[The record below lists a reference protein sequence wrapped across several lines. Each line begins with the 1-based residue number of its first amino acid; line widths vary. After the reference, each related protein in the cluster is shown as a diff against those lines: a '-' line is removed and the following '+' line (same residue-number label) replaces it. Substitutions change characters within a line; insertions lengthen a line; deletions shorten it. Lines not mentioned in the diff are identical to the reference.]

1 MTKKDL
7 KITRERLKAM
17 SRTGRGHFL
26 RNLGRIFKYGVIG
39 FGRNIWLSIT
49 STLVMTFT
57 LFILFVTVIASMVL
71 SSTATAMREKIDI
84 TIFFK
89 PGTSQVALDSMRSTM
104 LADPNVRSAEVS
116 TSEQE
121 YEKFLTDTRKDDD
134 QDLLSA
140 LSDNEMREIM
150 IKSMQATM
158 RIKVNNADDLSSIK
172 QTVGNNPDFV
182 ANLDEE
188 KAPTY
193 NTNDTAI
200 NTIVSWANMASTGGL
215 ILSGIFLVIS
225 ILVIFN
231 TIRMAIFSRSEEIY
245 MEKLVGADNHFIRG
259 PFRVEA
265 AISGVLAGLI
275 ASTIGL
281 VTFNLLSPKLADY
294 DIDVST
300 ADSILHST
308 QLILVY
314 LAMIGLGTL
323 ISLLSS
329 RFAVRKYLK

>member
-1 MTKKDL
+1 MSKKDIKL
-7 KITRERLKAM
+7 TRSRLKAM
-17 SRTGRGHFL
+17 ARTGRGHHL
-26 RNLGRIFKYGVIG
+26 RNAGRIIKYGVIG

-71 SSTATAMREKIDI
+71 SSTADAMREKIDI

-89 PGTSQVALDSMRSTM
+89 PSTSQTALETM
-104 LADPNVRSAEVS
+104 KRTMSADPNVKSVEVAS
-116 TSEQE
+116 SEQE
-121 YEKFLTDTRKDDD
+121 YDKFIAETKKDDD
-134 QDLLSA
+134 QELLTA
-140 LSDNEMREIM
+140 LDDDAMREIM
-150 IKSMQATM
+150 VKSMQSTM
-158 RIKVNNADDLSSIK
+158 RIKVENAEDLTSVKNI
-172 QTVGNNPDFV
+172 VNNNPDFV

-200 NTIVSWANMASTGGL
+200 ATIVSWANIASTGGL

-265 AISGVLAGLI
+265 VMSGILAGVI
-275 ASTIGL
+275 ASTLGL
-281 VTFNLLSPKLADY
+281 VAFNLLSPYLTSY
-294 DIDVST
+294 DIDISN
-300 ADSILHST
+300 AKNILHST
-308 QLILVY
+308 WLIAVY
-314 LAMIGLGTL
+314 LGMIGLGCL

-329 RFAVRKYLK
+329 RLAVRKYLK